1 MTVALG
7 PPVGPGIH
15 VPDIDEVLRAARDV
29 PDPGD
34 WEAIAAGIVPIFERL
49 RPFPFDVGQPLAA
62 VLPPGVSVG
71 IGYDFGPAFM
81 KVTRELAA
89 RWPVSERE
97 IVERALAN
105 LRRRMGTGLHG
116 LQTHRDSI
124 DGVPFIAVRSGDG
137 WASTL
142 LLVPDL
148 LETVFGSEPSLFLAP
163 MRDLLIALPIDVDLA
178 FATSLTEGF
187 EALDPN
193 ALCLEGFAWRSGRL
207 SCRPLL
213 RRAASA

>member
-1 MTVALG
+1 MTVAMG

-15 VPDIDEVLRAARDV
+15 LPDIDEVLRAARDV

-97 IVERALAN
+97 IVERALVN
-105 LRRRMGTGLHG
+105 LRRRMEAGLRG
-116 LQTHRDSI
+116 LQTHRDSV
-124 DGVPFIAVRSGDG
+124 DGIPFVAVRSGDG

-148 LETVFGSEPSLFLAP
+148 LEAAFGRGPYLFVAP
-163 MRDLLIALPIDVDLA
+163 MRDLLVALPIDVDLG

-187 EALDPN
+187 EVLDPN
-193 ALCLEGFAWRSGRL
+193 ALCLEGFAWRDGRL
-207 SCRPLL
+207 SLRPLF
-213 RRAASA
+213 RRVANA